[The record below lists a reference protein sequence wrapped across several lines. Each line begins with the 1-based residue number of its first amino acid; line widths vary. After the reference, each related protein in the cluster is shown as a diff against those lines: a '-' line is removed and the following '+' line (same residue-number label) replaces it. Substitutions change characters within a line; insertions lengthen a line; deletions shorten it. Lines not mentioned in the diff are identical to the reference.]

1 LRRRIFIALIVLAT
15 VVVSMSVVKVYF
27 VQDEGG
33 ASLLWNGTKAYVFVG
48 IVERGYRFTYL
59 TLIRE
64 WFLEIF
70 PFGASPPSGKH
81 FRALVLAVT
90 PTGVDRYSFDNFRI
104 SLPPDALGQNIYA
117 GNLLSRIPGP
127 MKWTGTQFEPGSPE
141 DQQEIQ
147 RAQKDGRLPS
157 SPSYDNIGGWSR
169 RMVGGKV
176 EQLSARD
183 YREED
188 AKVTLELDGRPVTL
202 VMNSGFISRHA
213 YIDLLRSG
221 HAAERIWDLDAEPHR
236 VSASVYKRMFQEGGP
251 D

>member
-1 LRRRIFIALIVLAT
+1 LRRRIVITLIVLAA
-15 VVVSMSVVKVYF
+15 VVLSMSVLKVYF
-27 VQDEGG
+27 VREEGG
-33 ASLLWNGTKAYVFVG
+33 AALLWNGTKAYVFVG

-70 PFGASPPSGKH
+70 PFGASPSSGKH
-81 FRALVLAVT
+81 FRALVFAIT
-90 PTGVDRYSFDNFRI
+90 PNGLDRYSFDNFWI
-104 SLPPDALGQNIYA
+104 SSPPEALGQNIYA
-117 GNLLSRIPGP
+117 GNLLSTIPGP
-127 MKWTGTQFEPGSPE
+127 MKWTGTQFERISPE
-141 DQQEIQ
+141 DQQEIH
-147 RAQKDGRLPS
+147 RAQQGGRLPS

-188 AKVTLELDGRPVTL
+188 AKVTLELDGKPVTL
-202 VMNSGFISRHA
+202 VMNSGFISHHA

-221 HAAERIWDLDAEPHR
+221 HAAERIWALDAEPHR
-236 VSASVYKRMFQEGGP
+236 VSATVYKRIFQEGGP

>member
-1 LRRRIFIALIVLAT
+1 LRRRIFIALIVLAA
-15 VVVSMSVVKVYF
+15 VVLSMSVLKVYF

-64 WFLEIF
+64 WLLEIF
-70 PFGASPPSGKH
+70 PFGASPSSDKH

-104 SLPPDALGQNIYA
+104 SLPPEAIGQNIYA
-117 GNLLSRIPGP
+117 GNLLSGIPGP
-127 MKWTGTQFEPGSPE
+127 TKWTGTQFEPGSPE

-147 RAQKDGRLPS
+147 RAQQDGRLPS

-176 EQLSARD
+176 ERLSARD

-188 AKVTLELDGRPVTL
+188 AKVTLELDGKLVTL

-213 YIDLLRSG
+213 YIDLLRPG